1 MKLLDAIAA
10 LRNDTSGKAPSVD
23 AATQTVE
30 APVPAGNGKDGKVQL
45 GRRESMNN
53 DQAPSSKSRKQTQQT
68 DQNDQQVDFGK
79 AQGSSRNDEAD
90 LRDVA
95 RRAAKKSQ
103 QQNET
108 RDE

>member
-1 MKLLDAIAA
+1 MNKDL
-10 LRNDTSGKAPSVD
+10 KPS
-23 AATQTVE
+23 
-30 APVPAGNGKDGKVQL
+30 
-45 GRRESMNN
+45 
-53 DQAPSSKSRKQTQQT
+53 SSKSTKPTQQSG
-68 DQNDQQVDFGK
+68 QHHQQVDFGK

-108 RDE
+108 GGE